1 MIDSS
6 ILITII
12 PPVFAAIIAY
22 AIAKVKT
29 TANERIQ
36 RAKIEAEVNHKAME
50 MVKGVVD
57 DMRVELKAEIQNL
70 KNENKLLKEDMV
82 RSREEVDV
90 LRKRLRDSFELQ
102 DAMQTEITS
111 LKTTIQWYEK
121 RLREVDGIG
130 SGSAEVIT

>member
-1 MIDSS
+1 MAQ
-6 ILITII
+6 LR
-12 PPVFAAIIAY
+12 AAEATVSL
-22 AIAKVKT
+22 AET
-29 TANERIQ
+29 EFQ
-36 RAKIEAEVNHKAME
+36 RATALRESGNVPQSQLDRAVADLERA
-50 MVKGVVD
+50 
-57 DMRVELKAEIQNL
+57 KAEIQNL